1 MLIGSSTSSQT
12 LAAARLTQQQ
22 QAIVSKLAARDQHVR
37 AHEQAHLAAAGGYA
51 KGGASFTYERGPDGQ
66 LYATAGEVGIDTSPV
81 QGDPEATIR
90 KAETIRAA
98 AQAPSDPSTQDRM
111 VAAAASRMELQA
123 QRELARLQQMA
134 SEEPARG
141 AAGYGGGPAKPPAG
155 SLISLI
161 G

>member
-90 KAETIRAA
+90 KAQTIRAA

-123 QRELARLQQMA
+123 QRQLAELQRVAYSNPDAGQSGR
-134 SEEPARG
+134 RG
-141 AAGYGGGPAKPPAG
+141 SGDFSTGMIVSVVG
-155 SLISLI
+155 
-161 G
+161 